1 MKKII
6 LIIKDLV
13 FWFAALYDI
22 LWLAAFH
29 ILFLLLWIEY
39 GKKPD
44 DNIAITKCHSCH
56 WIKELIKLDSN
67 GFISIINILFII
79 AIVLKLFKINLISK
93 KQIIVFT
100 IGLLLLILLMAI
112 DPLGAFKFWYYD

>member
-44 DNIAITKCHSCH
+44 DNIAITKCNSYH
-56 WIKELIKLDSN
+56 WIKELINLDSN
-67 GFISIINILFII
+67 EYISLINILFII